1 MSTAPGFVHLSL
13 HSEYSLIDSVIRIP
27 QLMERLQQ
35 LNMNCVALT
44 DHSNL
49 FAMVKFYR
57 AAERAGIKPIIGAE
71 VQLIPGSGS
80 ASPGRLLLLCQ
91 NRQGYTNLC
100 RLLSAAYLQSASRDQ
115 HWISKDELFRH
126 QAGLIALSGGLSGDI
141 GQSLLLTGK
150 TKQAEQLL
158 RQYRE
163 HFGDRFV
170 LQIARLGH
178 TGEAEYE
185 RCLIALANQTGCPV
199 VATNDVCFLQPDDF
213 TAHEA
218 RVCINQGRV
227 LADQRRQTTHT
238 QQQYLRSAEDMA
250 ELFSDMPQVLENSVL
265 LAQRCNLELQFDQYA
280 LPAFP
285 ESGARSEADF
295 LADKASAGLQQ
306 RLSDEGLAE
315 GYADSD
321 YQDRLRLELDV
332 INSMGFPGYFL
343 IVADFV
349 QWSKHNDIPVGPGRG
364 SGAGSVVAWAL
375 GITDLDPLRYD
386 LLFER
391 FLNPER
397 VSMPDFDIDFCMTDR
412 DRVIEYVANT
422 YGHDQVSQII
432 TFGRMNA
439 KAVVRDCGRVLGYG
453 YGFVD
458 SIAKL
463 IPPDLNMTLSK
474 ALQDEPQL
482 AERRA
487 QEEDVNNV
495 IELALQLEGLARNA
509 GKHAGGVVIAPGP
522 LTDYTALYAEPGGST
537 VSQLDK
543 DDIEAMGLVKF
554 DFLGLRTLTI
564 IKWAVQNIDR
574 KRAAQQQAALDL
586 RKLPLDDA
594 ATFRLLQECRT
605 TAVFQLESR
614 GMRDLMRKL
623 RPDCFDDIV
632 ALVALFRPGPL
643 ESGMAIEYIQ
653 RKHGEAK
660 IHYPHPSLEIIL
672 EPTYGV
678 ILYQEQ
684 VMQIAQVMAGYS
696 LGAADLLRRAM
707 GKKKVEEMNRQRDI
721 FVAGAQQNGI
731 DQRLANSVFDQMET
745 FASYGFNKSHSAAY
759 AMLSYQTAWL
769 KAHYPAEF
777 MAAVLSADMDDQDKI
792 ANLID
797 DCRQMGIEILPPDVM
812 RSAYRFI
819 VDNGAIRYGLGAIKG
834 VGEAAIES
842 IIASRPASGS
852 FASLADFCLR
862 QDLRNVN
869 RRALE
874 ALIRASAMDFP
885 QQHQAQMLADLEAA
899 IKAAEQAHH
908 DDAAGQSGLFGEMP
922 VAATAVS
929 SETNAGAVQ
938 ERWTPQQRLS
948 AERETLGLYLTGH
961 PLDHLRA
968 ELARFT
974 SGTLEDITRRVL
986 GDGSQ
991 TGAQATNGKTGKAG
1005 KQPVVIAALIMA
1017 IRRRP
1022 GKGAFVA
1029 VDDGTARVEINVF
1042 EEVFSNSE
1050 ALLHRDQLVIIKGDA
1065 SIDRFNGGLRISAR
1079 EILDLATAR
1088 LRHARY
1094 LHLRMHAPDTQ
1105 LVQRL
1110 QQVLHNQGRVAAAS
1124 NGGGRV
1130 QVIADISTGDYQAR
1144 LRFADSWRVAADEA
1158 LLEALSTLPGVEHVL
1173 YYERNAHSQ

>member
-1 MSTAPGFVHLSL
+1 MPQDPSFVHLSL
-13 HSEYSLIDSVIRIP
+13 HSEYSLIDSVIRMP
-27 QLMERLQQ
+27 QLMQRLQQ
-35 LNMNCVALT
+35 LNMNTVALT

-71 VQLIPGSGS
+71 VQLIPGSGT

-91 NRQGYTNLC
+91 DRQGYTNLC
-100 RLLSAAYLQSASRDQ
+100 RLLSNAYLQSASRDK
-115 HWISKDELFRH
+115 HWISKEDLLQH
-126 QAGLIALSGGLSGDI
+126 NAGLIALSGGLQGDI

-150 TKQAEQLL
+150 IKQAERLL
-158 RQYRE
+158 QQYQA

-185 RCLIALANQTGCPV
+185 RCLIELANHSACPV
-199 VATNDVCFLQPDDF
+199 VATNDVCFLEQADF

-238 QQQYLRSAEDMA
+238 RQQYLRSAEEMA
-250 ELFSDMPQVLENSVL
+250 ELFSDMPQVLENSAL

-285 ESGARSEADF
+285 DSGARSEADF
-295 LADKASAGLQQ
+295 LADKAAAGLQQ
-306 RLSDEGLAE
+306 RLADEGIAE
-315 GYADSD
+315 GYSETD
-321 YQDRLRLELDV
+321 YRDRLLLELDV
-332 INSMGFPGYFL
+332 INNMGFPGYFL

-349 QWSKHNDIPVGPGRG
+349 QWSKNNDIPVGPGRG
-364 SGAGSVVAWAL
+364 SGAGSVVAWSL
-375 GITDLDPLRYD
+375 GITDLDPLRYE

-412 DRVIEYVANT
+412 DRVIDYVANT

-474 ALQDEPQL
+474 ALEDEPQL
-482 AERRA
+482 AARRT

-495 IELALQLEGLARNA
+495 LELALQLEGLARNA

-574 KRAAQQQAALDL
+574 RRADEQQPPLDL
-586 RKLPLDDA
+586 RKLPLDDP

-623 RPDCFDDIV
+623 KPDCFDDIV

-643 ESGMAIEYIQ
+643 ESGMAIEFIQ

-660 IHYPHPSLEIIL
+660 IHYPHPCLETIL

-707 GKKKVEEMNRQRDI
+707 GKKKVEEMNRQRDV
-721 FVAGAQQNGI
+721 FVAGAEQNGI

-745 FASYGFNKSHSAAY
+745 FAMYGFNKSHSAAY

-769 KAHYPAEF
+769 KAHYTAEF

-792 ANLID
+792 ANLVD
-797 DCRQMGIEILPPDVM
+797 DCRKMDIDILPPDVM

-819 VDNGAIRYGLGAIKG
+819 VDDGAIRYGLGAIKG

-842 IIASRPASGS
+842 IINSRPSSGS
-852 FASLADFCLR
+852 FQSLEDFCLR

-874 ALIRASAMDFP
+874 ALIRAGAMAFP
-885 QQHQAQMLADLEAA
+885 IQHQAQMLTGLEAA
-899 IKAAEQAHH
+899 IKAAEQSQH
-908 DDAAGQSGLFGEMP
+908 DRDAGQSGLFGELP
-922 VAATAVS
+922 ATAPTTA
-929 SETNAGAVQ
+929 SEA
-938 ERWTPQQRLS
+938 TPGSEVAIWSEQQRLS

-961 PLDHLRA
+961 PLDELRN
-968 ELARFT
+968 ELAQFS
-974 SGTLEDITRRVL
+974 SGTLDAIERRVL
-986 GDGSQ
+986 GGTKD
-991 TGAQATNGKTGKAG
+991 NGGKAG

-1029 VDDGTARVEINVF
+1029 VDDGKARVEINVF
-1042 EEVFSNSE
+1042 EEVFSGSE
-1050 ALLHRDQLVIIKGDA
+1050 ALMQKDQLVIIKGDA
-1065 SIDRFNGGLRISAR
+1065 RVDRFNGGMRISAR
-1079 EILDLATAR
+1079 EIMDLATAR
-1088 LRHARY
+1088 QRHARY
-1094 LHLRMHAPDTQ
+1094 LHLRMHAPDTE
-1105 LVQRL
+1105 LVQQL
-1110 QQVLHNQGRVAAAS
+1110 EQVLRSQGNAVQAENAQRG
-1124 NGGGRV
+1124 NV
-1130 QVIADISTGDYQAR
+1130 QVIVDISTGHYQAR
-1144 LRFADSWRVAADEA
+1144 LRFADNWRVAAGDD
-1158 LLEALSTLPGVEHVL
+1158 LLEALSALPGVEHDL
-1173 YYERNAHSQ
+1173 YYDRLENIH

>member
-1 MSTAPGFVHLSL
+1 MSIDSSFVHLSL

-27 QLMERLQQ
+27 QLMQRLQQ
-35 LNMNCVALT
+35 LNMSAVALT
-44 DHSNL
+44 DHNNL

-71 VQLIPGSGS
+71 VQLKPASGT

-91 NRQGYTNLC
+91 DRQGYTNLC
-100 RLLSAAYLQSASRDQ
+100 KLLSGAYLHCASRDQ
-115 HWISKDELFRH
+115 IWISKDELFRH
-126 QAGLIALSGGLSGDI
+126 NAGLIALSGGVRGDI

-150 TKQAEQLL
+150 INQAGQLL
-158 RQYRE
+158 QQYRN

-185 RCLIALANQTGCPV
+185 RCLIELANHSGCPV
-199 VATNDVCFLQPDDF
+199 VASNDVCFLNEQDF

-227 LADQRRQTTHT
+227 LADQRRPSNHT
-238 QQQYLRSAEDMA
+238 RQQYLRSAEAMA
-250 ELFSDMPQVLENSVL
+250 ELFSDMPQVLENTVL
-265 LAQRCNLELQFDQYA
+265 LAQRCNLELQFDDYA

-285 ESGARSEADF
+285 ESGAQSEADF
-295 LADKASAGLQQ
+295 LADKAAQGLQQ
-306 RLSDEGLAE
+306 RLQSEGCAV
-315 GYADSD
+315 GSSQDD
-321 YQDRLRLELDV
+321 YQNRLRLELDV

-349 QWSKHNDIPVGPGRG
+349 QWSKNNDIPVGPGRG

-397 VSMPDFDIDFCMTDR
+397 ISMPDFDIDFCMIDR
-412 DRVIEYVANT
+412 DRVIDYVART

-474 ALQDEPQL
+474 ALADEPQL
-482 AERRA
+482 AARRA

-564 IKWAVQNIDR
+564 IKWALQSINR
-574 KRAAQQQAALDL
+574 RRALQQQEPLHMQ
-586 RKLPLDDA
+586 RLPLDDE
-594 ATFRLLQECRT
+594 ATFRLLQECRS

-643 ESGMAIEYIQ
+643 ESGMAIEFIQ

-660 IHYPHPSLEIIL
+660 IHYLHPCLETIL

-707 GKKKVEEMNRQRDI
+707 GKKKVKEMNRQREI
-721 FVAGAQQNGI
+721 FVSGAQQKGI
-731 DQRLANSVFDQMET
+731 DQRLANTVFDQMET
-745 FASYGFNKSHSAAY
+745 FAMYGFNKSHSAAY
-759 AMLSYQTAWL
+759 ALLSYQTAWL

-777 MAAVLSADMDDQDKI
+777 MAAALSADMDDQDRI

-797 DCRQMGIEILPPDVM
+797 DCRKMGIDILPPDVS
-812 RSAYRFI
+812 RSEHRFT
-819 VDNGAIRYGLGAIKG
+819 VDGDAIRYGLGAIKG

-842 IIASRPASGS
+842 IIASRPQDGS
-852 FASLADFCLR
+852 FQSLADFCLR
-862 QDLRNVN
+862 QDLRIVN

-874 ALIRASAMDFP
+874 ALIRSGAMTFP
-885 QQHQAQMLADLEAA
+885 RQHQAQMLAMLDAA
-899 IKAAEQAHH
+899 IKTAEQAHR
-908 DDAAGQSGLFGEMP
+908 DRDAGQSGLFGATTTADPATDPDMP
-922 VAATAVS
+922 DPTEIAAW
-929 SETNAGAVQ
+929 SES
-938 ERWTPQQRLS
+938 QRLD

-961 PLDHLRA
+961 PLDHLRG
-968 ELARFT
+968 ELAQLT
-974 SGTLEDITRRVL
+974 SATLDVIEQRILANGTQS
-986 GDGSQ
+986 G
-991 TGAQATNGKTGKAG
+991 AG
-1005 KQPVVIAALIMA
+1005 KGGKQTVVIAALIMA

-1029 VDDGTARVEINVF
+1029 VDDGKARVEISVF
-1042 EEVFSNSE
+1042 EELYSNSE
-1050 ALLHRDQLVIIKGDA
+1050 TLLQKDQLVIIKGDA
-1065 SIDRFNGGLRISAR
+1065 SIDRYNGGLRINAR
-1079 EILDLATAR
+1079 EIMDLATAR
-1088 LRHARY
+1088 QRHARF
-1094 LHLRMHAPDTQ
+1094 LHLRLHAPDTQ
-1105 LVQRL
+1105 LVQQLEMILR
-1110 QQVLHNQGRVAAAS
+1110 QHGAADSAHAT
-1124 NGGGRV
+1124 GGQV
-1130 QVIADISTGDYQAR
+1130 QVIADISTSHYQAR
-1144 LRFADSWRVAADEA
+1144 LRFADNWRVHAGNELLQA
-1158 LLEALSTLPGVEHVL
+1158 LDSLPGLEHDL
-1173 YYERNAHSQ
+1173 YYNRI

>member
-1 MSTAPGFVHLSL
+1 MPTDTSFVHLSL
-13 HSEYSLIDSVIRIP
+13 HSEYSLVDSVIRIP
-27 QLMERLQQ
+27 QLMQRLQQ
-35 LNMNCVALT
+35 LQMPAIALT

-71 VQLIPGSGS
+71 IQLEPASGNLP
-80 ASPGRLLLLCQ
+80 ARLLLLCQ

-100 RLLSAAYLQSASRDQ
+100 RLVSHAYLHSNSRDQ
-115 HWISKDELFRH
+115 HWVNKQDLFAH
-126 QAGLIALSGGLSGDI
+126 NEGLIALSGGLQGDI
-141 GQSLLLTGK
+141 GQTLLQTGK
-150 TKQAEQLL
+150 TERAAQLL
-158 RQYRE
+158 QQYQN

-178 TGEAEYE
+178 SGEADYE
-185 RCLIALANQTGCPV
+185 RWLIELANHSACPV
-199 VATNDVCFLQPDDF
+199 VACNDVCFLQQEDF

-227 LADQRRQTTHT
+227 LADQRRQQTHT
-238 QQQYLRSAEDMA
+238 EQQYLRSSEEMA
-250 ELFSDMPQVLENSVL
+250 ALFSDMPQVLENAAL
-265 LAQRCNLELQFDQYA
+265 IAQRCNLELQFDQYA

-285 ESGARSEADF
+285 ESGDHSEADF
-295 LADKASAGLQQ
+295 LAIKASEGLQQ
-306 RLSDEGLAE
+306 RLQDQGIASDCQEQ
-315 GYADSD
+315 D
-321 YQDRLRLELDV
+321 YQNRLQLELEV
-332 INSMGFPGYFL
+332 INNMGFPGYFL

-349 QWSKHNDIPVGPGRG
+349 LWAKNNDIPVGPGRG

-375 GITDLDPLRYD
+375 NITDLDPLRYE

-412 DRVIEYVANT
+412 DRVIDYVANT

-463 IPPDLNMTLSK
+463 IPPDLNMTLDK
-474 ALQDEPQL
+474 ALHDEPQL
-482 AERRA
+482 QQRRKD
-487 QEEDVNNV
+487 EEGVDNV
-495 IELALQLEGLARNA
+495 ISLALQLEGLARNA

-564 IKWAVQNIDR
+564 IKWALQDIDQR
-574 KRAAQQQAALDL
+574 RADEQQPPLDL
-586 RKLPLDDA
+586 RKLSLDDA
-594 ATFRLLQECRT
+594 ATFKLLQECRT

-623 RPDCFDDIV
+623 QPDCFDDIV

-643 ESGMAIEYIQ
+643 DSGMAVQFIE
-653 RKHGEAK
+653 RKQGEAE
-660 IHYPHPSLEIIL
+660 IHYLHPCLETIL
-672 EPTYGV
+672 KPTYGV
-678 ILYQEQ
+678 VIYQEQ
-684 VMQIAQVMAGYS
+684 VMQIAQIMAGYS

-707 GKKKVEEMNRQRDI
+707 GKKQIAEMNRQRDV
-721 FVAGAQQNGI
+721 FVAGAKDNGI
-731 DQRLANSVFDQMET
+731 EERLANSVYDKMET
-745 FASYGFNKSHSAAY
+745 FAKYGFNKSHSAAY

-777 MAAVLSADMDDQDKI
+777 MAAVMSADMDDQDKI

-797 DCRQMGIEILPPDVM
+797 DCRKMGIEILPPDVM
-812 RSAYRFI
+812 RSAYRFV
-819 VDNGAIRYGLGAIKG
+819 VDDGAIRYGLGAIKG

-842 IIASRPASGS
+842 IITSRPADGE
-852 FASLADFCLR
+852 FASLQAFCLQ

-874 ALIRASAMDFP
+874 ALIRAGAMTIPD
-885 QQHQAQMLADLEAA
+885 QHPAQLLADLDAA
-899 IKAAEQAHH
+899 IKSAEQTQH
-908 DDAAGQSGLFGEMP
+908 DRDAGQSGLFADLSATPAASESP
-922 VAATAVS
+922 AEQTATVAAW
-929 SETNAGAVQ
+929 SEQ
-938 ERWTPQQRLS
+938 ERLRG
-948 AERETLGLYLTGH
+948 ERDTLGLYLTAH
-961 PLDHLRA
+961 PLDCLRD
-968 ELARFT
+968 ELAQFT
-974 SGTLEDITRRVL
+974 SGTLDSIEQRIT
-986 GDGSQ
+986 G
-991 TGAQATNGKTGKAG
+991 QASKAG
-1005 KQPVVIAALIMA
+1005 KQPVVIAALVMA

-1029 VDDGTARVEINVF
+1029 VDDGKARVEINLF
-1042 EEVFSNSE
+1042 EEVYNDCE
-1050 ALLHRDQLVIIKGDA
+1050 TLLQKDQLVIIKGDA
-1065 SIDRFNGGLRISAR
+1065 SVDRYNGGLRISAR
-1079 EILDLATAR
+1079 EIMDLTTAR
-1088 LRHARY
+1088 QRHARY
-1094 LHLRMHAPDTQ
+1094 LHLRLHAPDTQ
-1105 LVQRL
+1105 LVGQLEQLLRS
-1110 QQVLHNQGRVAAAS
+1110 QSGVAPAA
-1124 NGGGRV
+1124 NGTGGNV
-1130 QVIADISTGDYQAR
+1130 KVIADVSTSHYQAR
-1144 LRFADSWRVAADEA
+1144 LRFADDWRVAADSQ
-1158 LLEALSTLPGVEHVL
+1158 LLEALSALPGVEHDL
-1173 YYERNAHSQ
+1173 YYERSEHSH